1 VLATRWRRLA
11 ECAASAGVDP
21 VAEHAELV
29 VHALESRFDGDLSLP
44 LYPAFR

>member
-1 VLATRWRRLA
+1 MAFAMFLTDLTFWVGL
-11 ECAASAGVDP
+11 V
-21 VAEHAELV
+21 HQV